1 MPCRIWRAWHLQQ
14 RLPPLKNPAHR
25 RSSTSAFTIRRSNS
39 MERPIVHFA
48 FAVFTNATPAPGAR
62 EFAQNRQCVSE
73 EDEIHASDVS
83 KRTRMRS
90 KQRFCSWINDLYER
104 EAVLKFRA
112 VPLRPCFR
120 GVSPQLVQDHKVA
133 EGPEHTQTKF

>member
-1 MPCRIWRAWHLQQ
+1 
-14 RLPPLKNPAHR
+14 
-25 RSSTSAFTIRRSNS
+25 

-90 KQRFCSWINDLYER
+90 KQRSQHGDNSISAKNTGGIL
-104 EAVLKFRA
+104 
-112 VPLRPCFR
+112 
-120 GVSPQLVQDHKVA
+120 
-133 EGPEHTQTKF
+133 